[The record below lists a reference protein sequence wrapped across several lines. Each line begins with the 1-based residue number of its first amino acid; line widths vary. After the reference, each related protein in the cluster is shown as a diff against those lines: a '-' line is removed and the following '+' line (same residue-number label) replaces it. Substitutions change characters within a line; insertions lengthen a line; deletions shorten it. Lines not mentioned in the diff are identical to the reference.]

1 MIYLPALPNTLT
13 PLHLPLSATLRV
25 LAPDPSGR
33 KATGFHNSFRSPRNF
48 AAGVAG
54 SSVAGRLAA
63 GGGSTCTPVV
73 EPGGPGASSRGIKT
87 AREFSALAL
96 GIIRSRNIKGRVYKF

>member
-1 MIYLPALPNTLT
+1 MGVEDCSGSLVCGATFLNIPNARDPLT
-13 PLHLPLSATLRV
+13 FWAGFFPQLQKLR
-25 LAPDPSGR
+25 R
-33 KATGFHNSFRSPRNF
+33 RT
-48 AAGVAG
+48 GVAG

-96 GIIRSRNIKGRVYKF
+96 GII